1 MTSVRFATACDV
13 CGARSEEYTEW
24 QTCRDC
30 LIDVCPTCAAPG
42 SERDEDRQTGDGIDY
57 EVTTVWCLDCAAD
70 HDDPRGLIAERER
83 DEDSGLSGGYS
94 DPRDE
99 RAERRGLR

>member
-1 MTSVRFATACDV
+1 MASVRFASTCDV
-13 CGARSEEYTEW
+13 CGARSSEYTEW

-42 SERDEDRQTGDGIDY
+42 SERDEDRTTGGGESGPVVDY
-57 EVTTVWCLDCAAD
+57 EVTTVLCCDCAQN
-70 HDDPRGLIAERER
+70 HEDPRLEVDARER
-83 DEDSGLSGGYS
+83 YEDTGAFYG

-99 RAERRGLR
+99 RAGRS